1 MKKKLLIKILCTA
14 VLSVT
19 SFSLF
24 ASGFRLPES
33 SITGMSLSNAV
44 VADSEQP
51 GALIYNPALMSSSG
65 ERRLVNFGFI
75 NISLDA
81 KVTPDNGNPGKSDGE
96 SNVQLPSFYYMSK
109 VSEQWAWGLGLHAPF
124 GLEINWPDNTFSLF
138 SLAAAQEDFIEPEH
152 SKIEVANLTPNVS
165 YKIDSHNNVA
175 FGINYY
181 IVKELIFN
189 NQAVQIDADGEDI
202 GYTLAYFYNRGPWN
216 FGATY
221 RSAVETHVEG
231 DINAASLSGKAEADI
246 EFPKM
251 IQIGIR
257 NRVNNKWAVEFDIE
271 RTYWSSFDTVEIETT
286 HPSPSLQNISST
298 NNWNNV
304 NAYRLGFT
312 FQLNNMTQLFFGYT
326 RDETPQPDSSFSARI
341 PDADRQLLSAGFNHK
356 IRKDWT
362 IEGGIMLVKF
372 EDRTINQPANSFAT
386 NLGSGNTEANGT
398 DAYNGK
404 YKSEAFLIG
413 LGFSKTFDR

>member
-1 MKKKLLIKILCTA
+1 MKEKILFKLVITTI
-14 VLSVT
+14 LSVI
-19 SFSLF
+19 SFSLL

-44 VADSEQP
+44 VADSTQP
-51 GALIYNPALMSSSG
+51 GALIYNPALMSVNK

-81 KVTPDNGNPGKSDGE
+81 EVTPENGNPAESKGE
-96 SNVQLPSFYYMSK
+96 SNVQLPSFFYMSR
-109 VSEQWAWGLGLHAPF
+109 VSDQWSWGLGLHVPF
-124 GLEINWPDNTFSLF
+124 GLEINWPDNTFSAF
-138 SLAAAQEDFIEPEH
+138 SLAGAQENFIEPEH
-152 SKIEVANLTPNVS
+152 SKIEVINLTPNVS
-165 YKIDSHNNVA
+165 YKIDPHNNLA

-189 NQAVQIDADGEDI
+189 TQAVQIEADGEDF
-202 GYTLAYFYNRGPWN
+202 GYTLAYFYNRDAWN

-231 DINAASLSGKAEADI
+231 DINAAGLNGKAEADI

-251 IQIGIR
+251 LQIGIR
-257 NRVNNKWAVEFDIE
+257 NRINNQWAIEFDIE
-271 RTYWSSFDTVEIETT
+271 RTYWSSFDTVRIEHT
-286 HPSPSLQNISST
+286 HPVVPGPIDSA

-304 NAYRLGFT
+304 NAYRLGVT
-312 FQLNNMTQLFFGYT
+312 FQLNKKTQLFFGYT
-326 RDETPQPDSSFSARI
+326 RDETPQPDNSFSARI
-341 PDADRQLLSAGFNHK
+341 PDADRQLFSAGFSHT
-356 IRKDWT
+356 IRKDWA

-372 EDRTINQPANSFAT
+372 EDRTINQPAGSFAT
-386 NLGSGNTEANGT
+386 NLGSGNTESNGT
-398 DAYNGK
+398 DAYNGN

-413 LGFSKTFDR
+413 FGINKTFAR